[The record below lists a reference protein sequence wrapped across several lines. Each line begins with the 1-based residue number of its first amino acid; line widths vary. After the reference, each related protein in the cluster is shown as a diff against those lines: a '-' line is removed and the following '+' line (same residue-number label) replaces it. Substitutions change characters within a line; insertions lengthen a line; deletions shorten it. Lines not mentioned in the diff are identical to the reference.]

1 MHHATVKRWS
11 MLLIA
16 LAIVSVFAAACAQ
29 QPAAPAP
36 APAAQAPAATQ
47 PPAAAAPTQAPA
59 AAPKATEAPK
69 AAPTTAPT
77 AAPAAA
83 KAAPAGTGNQ
93 LVVGIAHDLT
103 TMDPGRGYEIAGQL
117 AQKAIYDTLV
127 SLAPDDISKIVPSL
141 AEKWEISPDG
151 KTYTFHLKPGVKFA
165 SGNPLTADDV
175 KWSYD
180 RVKGLKGNPSFLL
193 DSIKSVDVKDPN
205 TVVINLESPDPAL
218 LAKMAFMVYSVLDSK
233 TVQAQGGVTGADAK
247 DKDQAQ
253 KWLDQNSAGSG
264 PYVLK
269 GWTKDSEIIV
279 EKNPNY
285 WGTAPKIDRIIYKNL
300 PQSATQKLALE
311 AGDIDIALELNADQV
326 KSLGSNANVQIVQG
340 PSTDIFF
347 LLANKNK
354 DLSPK
359 GALADPKVVQA
370 IQYALDRDGFKDLSG
385 PKAVVPPTIVGMG
398 FLGSW
403 DESKTPKRDVAK
415 AKQLLADAGYPNGIE
430 IDMEY
435 PTKFNRDGL
444 DWDIMA
450 QKVQSDLA
458 EAGIKVNLKPGDLQT
473 ALANYRAG
481 KSGFALWQW
490 GADFPD
496 TNDRLAFLP
505 EGIVGKRAG
514 WTNPTSDPAIQ
525 KLRDQAAVETDPA
538 KRVQVWNDVQ
548 QYLTTDSPFIPLVQP
563 NKAIG
568 VSKKVQG
575 YTFNPLSQF
584 SVQPL
589 LLSKQQ

>member
-1 MHHATVKRWS
+1 MLHSTVKRWA

-16 LAIVSVFAAACAQ
+16 LALVLVAAAACAQ
-29 QPAAPAP
+29 QPAPA
-36 APAAQAPAATQ
+36 APAAQAPAAATQ
-47 PPAAAAPTQAPA
+47 APAAAAPTQAPA

-69 AAPTTAPT
+69 AAAPTSAPAAPT
-77 AAPAAA
+77 AAA
-83 KAAPAGTGNQ
+83 KAAAPAGTGNQ

-103 TMDPGRGYEIAGQL
+103 TLDPARGYEIAGGL
-117 AQKAIYDTLV
+117 AHKAIYDTLV
-127 SLAPDDISKIVPSL
+127 TTAPDDITKIVPSL

-151 KTYTFHLKPGVKFA
+151 KTYTFHLKPGVKFS

-180 RVKGLKGNPSFLL
+180 RVKGIQGNPSFLF
-193 DSIKSVDVKDPN
+193 STIKSVDAKDPN
-205 TVVINLESPDPAL
+205 TVVITLDSPDPAL
-218 LAKMAFMVYSVLDSK
+218 LAKMTFMAYAVLDSK

-247 DKDQAQ
+247 ANDKAQ
-253 KWLDQNSAGSG
+253 QWLDQHSAGTG
-264 PYVLK
+264 PFVLK
-269 GWTKDSEIIV
+269 SWTKDNEITV

-285 WGTAPKIDRIIYKNL
+285 WGTPSKLDRVIYKNL
-300 PQSATQKLALE
+300 PQSASQKLALE
-311 AGDIDIALELNADQV
+311 GGDIDIALELNADQT
-326 KSLGSNANVQIVQG
+326 KALGSNSNVKVVQG
-340 PSTDIFF
+340 PTTDIFF

-359 GALADPKVVQA
+359 GVMADPKVVQA
-370 IQYALDRDGFKDLSG
+370 VELALDRDAFKDLSG
-385 PKAVVPPTIVGMG
+385 TKSGVPPTIVGLG

-415 AKQLLADAGYPNGIE
+415 AKQLLADAGYPNGFE

-444 DWDIMA
+444 DWDTMA

-473 ALANYRAG
+473 VLANYRAG
-481 KSGFALWQW
+481 KEGFSLWQW

-496 TNDRLAFLP
+496 TNDRIAFLP

-514 WTNPTSDPAIQ
+514 WTNATSDDKIQ
-525 KLRDQAAVETDPA
+525 KLRDQAAIETDPA
-538 KRVQVWNDVQ
+538 KRVQVWNDIQ
-548 QYLTTDSPFIPLVQP
+548 QYLVDNSPFIPLIQP
-563 NKAIG
+563 NRAVA
-568 VSKKVQG
+568 VSNKVNG
-575 YTFNPLSQF
+575 YTFNNQF
-584 SVQPL
+584 LVQPL

>member
-1 MHHATVKRWS
+1 MYLSTVKRWA
-11 MLLIA
+11 MLLVA
-16 LAIVSVFAAACAQ
+16 LALVSVAAAACAQ
-29 QPAAPAP
+29 QPAPA
-36 APAAQAPAATQ
+36 APAAQAPAAATQ
-47 PPAAAAPTQAPA
+47 APAAAAPTQAPA

-69 AAPTTAPT
+69 AAAPTSAPAAAPT
-77 AAPAAA
+77 AAA
-83 KAAPAGTGNQ
+83 KAAAPAGTGNQ

-103 TMDPGRGYEIAGQL
+103 TLDPGRGYEIAGGL
-117 AQKAIYDTLV
+117 AHKAIYDTLV
-127 SLAPDDISKIVPSL
+127 TLAPDDISKIVPSL

-151 KTYTFHLKPGVKFA
+151 KTYTFNLKKGVKFA
-165 SGNPLTADDV
+165 SGNELTANDV

-180 RVKGLKGNPSFLL
+180 RVKGLKGNPSFLF
-193 DSIKSVDVKDPN
+193 DTIKSVDVKDPN
-205 TVVINLESPDPAL
+205 TVVITLDKPDPAL
-218 LAKMAFMVYSVLDSK
+218 LAKMTFMAFAVLDSK
-233 TVQAQGGVTGADAK
+233 TVQGQGGVTGADAK

-264 PYVLK
+264 PFVLK
-269 GWTKDSEIIV
+269 SWTKDGEIVV

-285 WGTAPKIDRIIYKNL
+285 WGTPSKLDRVIYKNL
-300 PQSATQKLALE
+300 PQTSAQKLALE
-311 AGDIDIALELNADQV
+311 AGDIDIALEMNADQA
-326 KSLGSNANVQIVQG
+326 KALASNPNIQVVQG
-340 PSTDIFF
+340 PTTDIFF

-359 GALADPKVVQA
+359 GVLADPKVVQA

-385 PKAVVPPTIVGMG
+385 PKAFVPATIVGQG
-398 FLGSW
+398 FIGSW

-430 IDMEY
+430 VDMEY
-435 PTKFNRDGL
+435 PTKFNRAGL
-444 DWDIMA
+444 DWDVMA

-514 WTNPTSDPAIQ
+514 WTNATSDDAIQ

-538 KRVQVWNDVQ
+538 KRVQVWNDIQ
-548 QYLTTDSPFIPLVQP
+548 QSLTTNSPFIPLVQP
-563 NKAIG
+563 NRA
-568 VSKKVQG
+568 VALNKKVQG
-575 YTFNPLSQF
+575 YTFNNQF
-584 SVQPL
+584 LVQPL
-589 LLSKQQ
+589 LLSKQ